1 MNKGPL
7 IQIGGSAEEI
17 GEAFIAAWHRAEAGD
32 FTPERPVLVFESLNG
47 FKAAFSD
54 ARVEILDALA
64 DAPAPSITALADR
77 VGRPYRRVHD
87 DVAALTSTG
96 AIRRTGRQLTL
107 AASEATVTV
116 KFGRSRAGSGVGKR
130 AADSGGEPAGRHPRL
145 RGRP

>member
-7 IQIGGSAEEI
+7 IQIGGSAEDI
-17 GEAFIAAWHRAEAGD
+17 GEAFITAWHRAEAGD
-32 FTPERPVLVFESLNG
+32 LTPERPVLVFESLNG

-54 ARVEILDALA
+54 ARIEILDALA
-64 DAPAPSITALADR
+64 EAPAPSITALASR

-87 DVAALTSTG
+87 DVAALTETG

-116 KFGRSRAGSGVGKR
+116 KFGRSGAGNRNAERAT
-130 AADSGGEPAGRHPRL
+130 EPTE
-145 RGRP
+145 